1 MLFAFAFSGERLP
14 TSHPLRCLE
23 ECLVCAT
30 DTFSWVPLSKRSQY
44 QEIQG
49 ALGKIESVQHLMVQK
64 AAALLEPAAMSS
76 SPDLQL

>member
-1 MLFAFAFSGERLP
+1 MAQQFPHHLHILS
-14 TSHPLRCLE
+14 
-23 ECLVCAT
+23 LVLKNAGVGAT
-30 DTFSWVPLSKRSQY
+30 DICSWVPLSKRSQY

-49 ALGKIESVQHLMVQK
+49 ALGKIESVQDLIVQK